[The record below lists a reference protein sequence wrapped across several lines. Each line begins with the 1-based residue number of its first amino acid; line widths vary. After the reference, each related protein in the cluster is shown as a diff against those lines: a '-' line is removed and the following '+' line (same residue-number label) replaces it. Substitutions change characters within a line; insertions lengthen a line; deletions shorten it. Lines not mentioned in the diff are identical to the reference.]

1 MRLTPI
7 PICPLG
13 QEREAGAAVLH
24 LGCTPDPL
32 KNVDAPP
39 IPLLPT
45 VSSVWGLA
53 EAFLHCKSFLVILVC
68 SQVKNFRINVS
79 SWEPGRHISSS
90 EAARPRGRSFPS
102 HGVSATMAVCAEAS
116 GTRATWTNV
125 CKPPLYTASIPG
137 HLTYNGP
144 SRGFPR
150 ETAICDLR
158 ATSLLGR
165 PPHA

>member
-53 EAFLHCKSFLVILVC
+53 EAFLHCKSFLAILVC
-68 SQVKNFRINVS
+68 SQVKNCILVS

-102 HGVSATMAVCAEAS
+102 HGVSATMAVLCRGIGHTSHMDKPLQTPALNAKHP
-116 GTRATWTNV
+116 RAFDIQRTQ
-125 CKPPLYTASIPG
+125 
-137 HLTYNGP
+137 
-144 SRGFPR
+144 PR
-150 ETAICDLR
+150 FSESTAICDLR
-158 ATSLLGR
+158 ATSPLGR